1 MAKISPL
8 AVVDPKASLAE
19 DVEVGPFCTIG
30 PDVVIGPGTRLLSH
44 VAIMGRVTLGRD
56 NILYPNVVLG
66 GPPQDKKYKGEPTR
80 LEIGD
85 GNILREA
92 VTIHIGTPNGTGC
105 TRIGSHNMFMVNVHL
120 GHDVQLGDNCI
131 LANNVM
137 IAGHVSVGDN
147 VAMMGGVGVHHFVRI
162 GEYSFVGGMS
172 RIHHDVPP
180 FCKIDG
186 ADEIRGLNQV
196 GLKRAGFPEQD
207 IEALEQAYRKLFFRE
222 KPFSVAM
229 AEFDLNNGLNTH
241 VRRMVEFLRERDMGR
256 QGRYQ
261 ESLRK

>member
-1 MAKISPL
+1 
-8 AVVDPKASLAE
+8 
-19 DVEVGPFCTIG
+19 VGSNN
-30 PDVVIGPGTRLLSH
+30 L
-44 VAIMGRVTLGRD
+44 
-56 NILYPNVVLG
+56 
-66 GPPQDKKYKGEPTR
+66 
-80 LEIGD
+80 
-85 GNILREA
+85 
-92 VTIHIGTPNGTGC
+92 
-105 TRIGSHNMFMVNVHL
+105 FMVNVHL

-137 IAGHVSVGDN
+137 IAGHVTVGNN

-186 ADEIRGLNQV
+186 ADEVRGLNQV
-196 GLKRAGFPEQD
+196 GLKRAGFPDGD

-229 AEFDLNNGLNTH
+229 AEFDLNNGLNIH
-241 VRRMVEFLRERDMGR
+241 VRRMVEFLRERDLGR
-256 QGRYQ
+256 HGRYQ